1 MSWSP
6 GTEEV
11 GEAGAAAVLTRCNPG
26 LFEGTGKKASD
37 ETFLTEF
44 ASFTNPL
51 ILTFAR
57 GVRHAKLFELLQL
70 LLGVVCPDGGPEQ
83 RRPAVPAR
91 AEEADDQVR
100 QGRRA
105 VRGRRQRRQD
115 DEGVRGGS
123 LSMFRISESY

>member
-1 MSWSP
+1 M
-6 GTEEV
+6 
-11 GEAGAAAVLTRCNPG
+11 TRCNPG
-26 LFEGTGKKASD
+26 LLESKGQFHCGKKVRD

-70 LLGVVCPDGGPEQ
+70 LLRVVCPDGGPEQ

-123 LSMFRISESY
+123 LNIFRISYVIDM